1 MTNIYMIE
9 IILIFTVISILIY
22 IIFFTFKRS
31 SLKID
36 ELFNFV
42 TNELNNILIITD
54 KNGNQLFYND
64 EFNKLIKNNHS
75 TNLNNFLKIESKK
88 GIKEPFFDFVLKE
101 LPENKILK
109 TVLYYNGD
117 SLSVEI
123 KYKIYKN
130 RFYIFFIKELSL
142 EERYIK
148 NLKNSLYRD
157 SVTNLPN
164 NELFLETLHTTIIK
178 SKLHNKSFMLMFIE
192 INNYQ
197 NILNFLGIEYAN
209 KVLDKLG
216 KILKQNLNSDTF
228 IARISDSKFALIVN
242 NIKTLKNFRLSLKN
256 VIQKLDSFKIDE
268 HEVFLSINIGAT
280 FFPYLAQDQE
290 TLIKY
295 TNFALLEAKNKNL
308 PLVIFSDILK
318 EKVEK
323 IEYIKSYLPKAI
335 KNREFEIYFQPKLN
349 IETDTINSAEV
360 LIRWKQSNSKNIP
373 PSLFIPIAEK
383 TGDIIKIGEFTI
395 EAAMKFLYKRKIE
408 NKPLIKL
415 AINISQKQIKDYKI
429 IELFS
434 KLIEKYDIDPK
445 YLEVEITE
453 SAIAED
459 EKHVL
464 NILNSFH
471 KLGIC
476 ISLDDFGTGY
486 SSLHY
491 LSKLPIDKIKI
502 DKAFIDNYEN
512 IKSRLI
518 LKNIFMIAHQLKFKT
533 VMEGIENKEQLNL
546 IRKLKCTQ
554 AQGYYILKPLSE
566 KELDMF
572 LHLSTKT
579 CIV

>member
-1 MTNIYMIE
+1 ME
-9 IILIFTVISILIY
+9 IILIVVLVLFFLYSIFLI
-22 IIFFTFKRS
+22 FKRS
-31 SLKID
+31 SLKVD

-64 EFNKLIKNNHS
+64 EFNKLIKNNHF
-75 TNLNNFLKIESKK
+75 TNLNSFLKVDGKK
-88 GIKEPFFDFVLKE
+88 GIKEPFFDYVLNE

-109 TVLYYNGD
+109 TVLYYNEN
-117 SLSVEI
+117 SIPVEI
-123 KYKIYKN
+123 KYKIYKDS
-130 RFYIFFIKELSL
+130 FYIFFVKDLTQEEKCIESL
-142 EERYIK
+142 K
-148 NLKNSLYRD
+148 DTLYRD

-164 NELFLETLHTTIIK
+164 NKLFLETLHTTIIK
-178 SKLHNKSFMLMFIE
+178 SKLHNKSFMLMFVE
-192 INNYQ
+192 IDNYQ
-197 NILNFLGIEYAN
+197 NILNFLGNEYAN

-216 KILKQNLNSDTF
+216 KILKQNLNPDTF
-228 IARISDSKFALIVN
+228 IARISDSKFALICN
-242 NIKTLKNFRLSLKN
+242 NVKTLKDVKSSLNNIVK
-256 VIQKLDSFKIDE
+256 KLDSLKIEE
-268 HEVFLSINIGAT
+268 HEIFLSVNIGAT
-280 FFPYLAQDQE
+280 IFPYLTQEQE

-295 TNFALLEAKNKNL
+295 TNFALMEAKNKNM
-308 PLVIFSDILK
+308 PLVVFSEILK

-323 IEYIKSYLPKAI
+323 IEYIKNHLPKAL

-349 IETDTINSAEV
+349 IETDTITSAEV
-360 LIRWKQSNSKNIP
+360 LIRWKSPTEKNIP

-383 TGDIIKIGEFTI
+383 TGDIIKIGEFII
-395 EAAMKFLYKRKIE
+395 EAAIKFLHKRKIE

-415 AINISQKQIKDYKI
+415 AINISQKQMKDFKV

-434 KLIEKYDIDPK
+434 KLIAKYKIDPK

-459 EKHVL
+459 EKHML

-486 SSLHY
+486 SSLHF

-502 DKAFIDNYEN
+502 DKAFIDDYNN
-512 IKSRLI
+512 VKSRLI
-518 LKNIFMIAHQLKFKT
+518 LKNIFAIAHQLKFKT

-554 AQGYYILKPLSE
+554 AQGYYISKPLSE
-566 KELDMF
+566 KELDIF
-572 LHLSTKT
+572 LQLSTKT
-579 CIV
+579 CII